1 MYFKFLE
8 NGVGDP
14 ARAASYLIDDKD
26 HQNRPRAGVQVLRG
40 DPSTFAVLAKS
51 SPHKYKYTSV
61 VIAWAEE
68 DKLSDQDISEV
79 LDAFEQ
85 HAFVG
90 LEPHQYHMTAV
101 MHVEDNGAKHVHIL
115 VPRIELTSGKSLNI
129 APPGHRHY
137 FDPLRDYFN
146 YRNNW
151 ARPDDPARS
160 RDSKLPNHIYF
171 ENAAAMRAGL
181 KGETQKHRI
190 QLIDQFILH
199 RILSGVVTNR
209 ESIIQSLKEIG
220 EVTTVGKDYITLK
233 TDDRRQR
240 LKSDFY
246 HEQFSIQNYLQ
257 DRNRTTGAQRTREQ
271 IAEDLE
277 RDRKKANQCFEQ
289 VGRVRAKREH
299 YNKQHYPDISAV
311 STFDESTVP
320 EFTRGTE
327 NSSSSRRQ
335 YQSAECSSQRNE
347 YDQFTQ
353 SRSDNGSG
361 SGEGRARDLYQQ
373 TAEVNQPN
381 GSEASQAKQCLGRK
395 DHLDSIRQHTY
406 SSANAT
412 FKNTEW
418 ALLNEP
424 HFAFNSYPLEISH
437 DHDRIRTTESGVFKS
452 TTDPN
457 RTIETAATNASE
469 YRRQLKEDCGNTEA
483 LSNSIRRE
491 NSAIRNRIEAQQVN
505 TQQLRAGTQKG
516 VALTRSK
523 HFFSRLKTSIIT
535 TLKSLFESSRN
546 YRTDQTTGRNQS
558 ESTSTESQS
567 FGLSR
572 LVSFAKQRSTRR
584 SLIRSN
590 IEGFGW
596 YENDI
601 KRIDANLQNTCRLI
615 KRYKFPVYSLDH
627 YLRLI
632 YESNERA
639 HLSESIEIASQA
651 DRDMRKFIQEIQKEP
666 YGAYAKKG
674 LNIDYSR
681 AIKKCVKDM
690 VDQIQYIRPE
700 DYQNMDGF
708 IKTVKCYTEMLEF
721 SLPDVERIPNYFH
734 VDEMIQTSIKKLEDR
749 ILQIT
754 EEPDSS
760 TTEPIRLNSMHQTLD
775 RRQQSD
781 KSNESESWLSQ

>member
-40 DPSTFAVLAKS
+40 DPSTFAALAQS

-101 MHVEDNGAKHVHIL
+101 MHVEDSGAKHVHIL

-129 APPGHRHY
+129 APPGHRYY

-220 EVTTVGKDYITLK
+220 KITQVGTNYITLV
-233 TDDRRQR
+233 TDEGKQR

-246 HEQFSIQNYLQ
+246 HEQFSLQNYLQ
-257 DRNRTTGAQRTREQ
+257 DRDRAASSQRTLQ
-271 IAEDLE
+271 QVAEDLE
-277 RDRKKANQCFEQ
+277 RDRDKANQCLEQ
-289 VGRVRAKREH
+289 IGRVRAKREQ
-299 YNKQHYPDISAV
+299 YNCQHYPDLSEV
-311 STFDESTVP
+311 RRFDESAIQQ
-320 EFTRGTE
+320 FDRSQE
-327 NSSSSRRQ
+327 NSLCTRSE
-335 YQSAECSSQRNE
+335 YQTTECSAQQNEHNQLTEPRNNKDSTE
-347 YDQFTQ
+347 
-353 SRSDNGSG
+353 
-361 SGEGRARDLYQQ
+361 GEPRARDLYRQ

-381 GSEASQAKQCLGRK
+381 RSEASQAKQDLGRK
-395 DHLDSIRQHTY
+395 DHIDSIRQHTY

-412 FKNTEW
+412 FKNAQWT
-418 ALLNEP
+418 LLNEP
-424 HFAFNSYPLEISH
+424 HFTFNSDPLEISH
-437 DHDRIRTTESGVFKS
+437 DYDRIGTNESCLYESV
-452 TTDPN
+452 TDSD
-457 RTIETAATNASE
+457 RTIQTTAKTVSK
-469 YRRQLKEDCGNTEA
+469 YRRQLEEDCRRTEA
-483 LSNSIRRE
+483 LSERIGRE
-491 NSAIRNRIEAQQVN
+491 NLTIRNRIEVQNHNDQH
-505 TQQLRAGTQKG
+505 LRAGAKKG
-516 VALTRSK
+516 ITGTRSDS
-523 HFFSRLKTSIIT
+523 FFKRLGANIIQ
-535 TLKSLFESSRN
+535 TLKGLFESSRAN
-546 YRTDQTTGRNQS
+546 KVDRSASHSMFGAPS
-558 ESTSTESQS
+558 KESQG

-572 LVSFAKQRSTRR
+572 LVSFAKQRSARR
-584 SLIRSN
+584 SVISSN
-590 IEGFGW
+590 IEGFGR
-596 YENDI
+596 YESDI

-615 KRYKFPVYSLDH
+615 KRYKFPEHSLDN
-627 YLRLI
+627 YLRSI
-632 YESNERA
+632 YENNERIR
-639 HLSESIEIASQA
+639 LSESIEMALQA
-651 DRDMRKFIQEIQKEP
+651 DRDMRKLINEVQKDP

-674 LNIDYSR
+674 LNINYSR
-681 AIKKCVKDM
+681 AIQKCVKDM

-700 DYQNMDGF
+700 DFQNIDGF
-708 IKTVKCYTEMLEF
+708 INTVKSYTEMLEL
-721 SLPDVERIPNYFH
+721 SHPDIDRTPNYDH
-734 VDEMIQTSIKKLEDR
+734 VSEMIQTSIKKLEDR

-754 EEPDSS
+754 EGPDSS
-760 TTEPIRLNSMHQTLD
+760 SIEPNRLNSMHQTAEN
-775 RRQQSD
+775 RQQSE
-781 KSNESESWLSQ
+781 KSNEPESWLSQ

>member
-40 DPSTFAVLAKS
+40 DPSTFAALAKS

-129 APPGHRHY
+129 APPGHRYY

-146 YRNNW
+146 YRNHW
-151 ARPDDPARS
+151 ARPDDLARS
-160 RDSKLPNHIYF
+160 RDSKLPDHIYF
-171 ENAAAMRAGL
+171 ENAAAIRADL

-220 EVTTVGKDYITLK
+220 TITRVGENYITLK
-233 TDDRRQR
+233 TDEGKQR

-257 DRNRTTGAQRTREQ
+257 DRSRTTGAQRTREQ

-277 RDRKKANQCFEQ
+277 RDRDKANQCFEQ
-289 VGRVRAKREH
+289 VGHIRAKREQ
-299 YNKQHYPDISAV
+299 YNRRHYPDISAV
-311 STFDESTVP
+311 PRLDESTAR
-320 EFTRGTE
+320 EFSRGAGK
-327 NSSSSRRQ
+327 SSSARNE
-335 YQSAECSSQRNE
+335 YQSTERSDQRNE
-347 YDQFTQ
+347 HNQFTQ
-353 SRSDNGSG
+353 SRINNGSG
-361 SGEGRARDLYQQ
+361 TGEGRTRNLYQQ

-381 GSEASQAKQCLGRK
+381 RSEASQARQGLGGK
-395 DHLDSIRQHTY
+395 DHIDSTKQLTY
-406 SSANAT
+406 FSANAI
-412 FKNTEW
+412 FQNAEW
-418 ALLNEP
+418 TMRDDHIFN
-424 HFAFNSYPLEISH
+424 FNSSLEVSG
-437 DHDRIRTTESGVFKS
+437 DNDRIRTTESGVLKS

-457 RTIETAATNASE
+457 RTIETATKNVSE
-469 YRRQLKEDCGNTEA
+469 YRRQLEADYRNTEE

-505 TQQLRAGTQKG
+505 TQHLRAGTQKG
-516 VALTRSK
+516 IALTRSN
-523 HFFSRLKTSIIT
+523 HFFSRLKTRIIT
-535 TLKSLFESSRN
+535 TLQSLFGSSRN
-546 YRTDQTTGRNQS
+546 HRIDQTTGRNQS
-558 ESTSTESQS
+558 ETPSTESQS

-572 LVSFAKQRSTRR
+572 LVSFAKQRSTQRR
-584 SLIRSN
+584 VIDNN
-590 IEGFGW
+590 IGRIKQLDHHIQRVDT
-596 YENDI
+596 NLQIASRMI
-601 KRIDANLQNTCRLI
+601 KRTILPKHSLDIYLRGIHENNQSVSLMGSIQDIMQADQYMRRLI
-615 KRYKFPVYSLDH
+615 KKV
-627 YLRLI
+627 
-632 YESNERA
+632 
-639 HLSESIEIASQA
+639 
-651 DRDMRKFIQEIQKEP
+651 QKDP
-666 YGAYAKKG
+666 YGEQAKYG

-681 AIKKCVKDM
+681 AIKKCVNNM
-690 VDQIQYIRPE
+690 VDQISYFRQE
-700 DYQNMDGF
+700 DHKNIDGF
-708 IKTVKCYTEMLEF
+708 INTVKCYSEMLE
-721 SLPDVERIPNYFH
+721 LNHPDIERTPNYFH
-734 VDEMIQTSIKKLEDR
+734 VNEMIQTSIEKLEDR
-749 ILQIT
+749 IHQIN
-754 EEPDSS
+754 EEVTDLI
-760 TTEPIRLNSMHQTLD
+760 TTKPVLLNSIHHTLAN
-775 RRQQSD
+775 RQQSD
-781 KSNESESWLSQ
+781 QSNEPEF